1 MLQDFKL
8 GELEAVLFAAGE
20 PVAVPRLAEILDL
33 TKPQVWDLVS
43 QLTEALKADNRGL
56 MVREVGGGFQLCTK
70 IEFDESVNQLA
81 ASKELKI
88 SNAAMET
95 LAIIAFKQPVTRG
108 EMEAIRGVKVDG
120 VVNTLLEYELIAE
133 AGRKD
138 TIGKPIM
145 YATTPKFLETFGLK
159 SLDDLP
165 QLPEDALQTKGDT
178 PEEIS
183 LLDFVDEDNPE
194 ANAEGAKPATEQ
206 AEVAE
211 TEQAPQNASA
221 EQTEAPAPEQVAT
234 APSAEAPQAAPAAP
248 ETAESAPAVPEAPE
262 TTEKQ

>member
-8 GELEAVLFAAGE
+8 GELEAVLFASGE

-70 IEFDESVNQLA
+70 KEFDESVNQLA

-159 SLDDLP
+159 SLEDLP
-165 QLPEDALQTKGDT
+165 QLPEDALKTQGDT

-183 LLDFVDEDNPE
+183 LLDFVDENNPD
-194 ANAEGAKPATEQ
+194 ASGEGAQPAEQAAATETAQAPETASAEPTEAPVTEQ
-206 AEVAE
+206 AEPAPSDAE
-211 TEQAPQNASA
+211 HQEAPAESA
-221 EQTEAPAPEQVAT
+221 PAQTEAPAE
-234 APSAEAPQAAPAAP
+234 
-248 ETAESAPAVPEAPE
+248 
-262 TTEKQ
+262 TEKQ

>member
-70 IEFDESVNQLA
+70 KEFDESVNQLA

-159 SLDDLP
+159 SLEDLP

-194 ANAEGAKPATEQ
+194 ANAESTEQ
-206 AEVAE
+206 ADVAG
-211 TEQAPQNASA
+211 TEQTPENASA
-221 EQTEAPAPEQVAT
+221 VQVPAPEQVAT
-234 APSAEAPQAAPAAP
+234 APSAEASQEAP
-248 ETAESAPAVPEAPE
+248 AESAPAQTEVPE